1 MKKTLSILFA
11 ALLLLG
17 ALAGCAGGKSADS
30 DTIDVGYLVHITG
43 DSALWGQ
50 AERDGAQI
58 AVDEINDAGGVLGKK
73 MNLIFYDGR
82 GTSADSVNAVKK
94 GVEQDGVSILL
105 GSTLS
110 GPTIA
115 VADICATNKV
125 PQIASFATNV
135 NVTKTEDGQV
145 RPWSFRL
152 CFTDPY
158 QGRIIANYAVKTLGI
173 TNACILYDVTSDY
186 SAGICAA
193 IEENFKAAG
202 GEIGATLAYKA
213 GDVDFRSQL
222 TSIKEYNPQAIMLPN
237 TYKENALIAKQ
248 AYDLGMDV
256 VFLAGDSYSPAMF
269 EICPNLHDY
278 YTVNHFDWGDPA
290 LADIRAK
297 YIERYKE
304 ESPELNVAMGY
315 DMVYFTKACIEKA
328 GSTDP
333 EALRSAIE
341 NAKDI
346 QLTHALMTID
356 PATQDP
362 LDKDAVILKLSD
374 GTATFIERYSPRNA
388 N

>member
-1 MKKTLSILFA
+1 MKKTLAILFA
-11 ALLLLG
+11 ALLLVG

-30 DTIDVGYLVHITG
+30 DTVDVGYLVHITG

-58 AVDEINDAGGVLGKK
+58 AADEINAAGGILGKQL
-73 MNLIFYDGR
+73 NLMFYDGR

-94 GVEQDGVSILL
+94 GVEQDGVCAML
-105 GSTLS
+105 GSNLS

-125 PQIASFATNV
+125 SQIASFATNTM
-135 NVTKTEDGQV
+135 VTKAEDGTT

-158 QGRIIANYAVKTLGI
+158 QGRIIANYAVNTLGI
-173 TNACILYDVTSDY
+173 KNACILYDVTSDY
-186 SAGICAA
+186 SAGISDA
-193 IEENFKAAG
+193 IQKNFEELG
-202 GEIGATLAYKA
+202 GTIGATLAYKA

-222 TSIKEYNPQAIMLPN
+222 TSIKEFNPEAIMLPN

-278 YTVNHFDWGDPA
+278 YTVNHFDWGDPE
-290 LADIRAK
+290 LADIRSK

-304 ESPELNVAMGY
+304 ESPELNVVMGY
-315 DMVYFTKACIEKA
+315 DMIYFIKACIEKA
-328 GSTDP
+328 GSTEP

-341 NAKDI
+341 NATDI
-346 QLTHALMTID
+346 QLTHALITMD
-356 PATQDP
+356 PATHDP

-374 GTATFIERYSPRNA
+374 GVATFVERYSPRNA
-388 N
+388 E